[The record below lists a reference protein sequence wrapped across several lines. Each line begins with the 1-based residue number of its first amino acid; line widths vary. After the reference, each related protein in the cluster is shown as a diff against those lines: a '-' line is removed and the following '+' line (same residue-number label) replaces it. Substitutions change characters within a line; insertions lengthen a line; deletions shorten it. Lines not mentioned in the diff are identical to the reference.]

1 MAIALPWCF
10 YDWAHHRHA
19 GFLISML
26 SQMGMMVIL
35 ALSYNMLLGQAGLFS
50 LCHATFFGIGGYA
63 TIHLL
68 NAAGDGDLP
77 LPMEVMPLL
86 AGLTGLG
93 LAIVFGAMA
102 TKQRAT
108 AFAMITLGI
117 GELMAT
123 AALMFHHFFGGE
135 GGVTT
140 NRMIDHSLFGLT
152 YASGIQVYYLILAW
166 TVIATGLMYYLTL
179 TPLGRMANATRD
191 NFERAQFIGYD
202 PRMVR
207 FLQFALSGFFAGIG
221 GGLYAITYEIVTF
234 DALAAPLSANALLMA
249 YIGGTTVFGGPILG
263 AILITLLQSG
273 VSLLSNSW
281 LVYVGVHVHRDGDL
295 RADRPG
301 RDHQGARPDQARRPA
316 GPPDRALSAAGAS
329 RRSAFVLGFVG
340 LVELMSFLTIGA
352 AQGKKLVLFGSPIDV
367 HATLPWAISVGC
379 AAARRRLAAVRGG
392 RLPSRLGKP
401 DAREGAA
408 MTALSLRDVRK
419 NFGAT
424 EIIRGVTLDIAQR
437 RASLH
442 HRPERRRQ
450 DHLLQP
456 DQRPVP
462 DHLGR
467 DPAERRS
474 ASTRCRRTGST
485 GWACR
490 AASRSPRSSTA
501 CRCSR
506 TCAARCCGAAATATR
521 SGRRC
526 GGRRR

>member
-1 MAIALPWCF
+1 MKSRWLILVLIAVAIALPWCF

-68 NAAGDGDLP
+68 NAAGTGDFP
-77 LPMEVMPLL
+77 LPMEMIPLL
-86 AGLTGLG
+86 GGLAGLG
-93 LAIVFGAMA
+93 LAILFGAMA

-117 GELMAT
+117 SELMAT

-140 NRMIDHSLFGLT
+140 NRMIDHSVFGLT
-152 YASGIQVYYLILAW
+152 YASGLQVYYLILAW
-166 TVIATGLMYYLTL
+166 TLVAIGLMYYLTL

-207 FLQFALSGFFAGIG
+207 FIQFALSGFFAGIG
-221 GGLYAITYEIVTF
+221 GALYAITYEIVTF
-234 DALAAPLSANALLMA
+234 DALSAPLSANALLMA

-281 LVYVGVHVHRDGDL
+281 LVYVGVMFIAMVIF
-295 RADRPG
+295 A
-301 RDHQGARPDQARRPA
+301 PA
-316 GPPDRALSAAGAS
+316 GLAGLIKAHGPIKRSGQLSRLTVPYLRLVIPSLG
-329 RRSAFVLGFVG
+329 VLLGFVG

-352 AQGKKLVLFGSPIDV
+352 AQGKKLVLFAHPIDV
-367 HATLPWAISVGC
+367 HETLPWAVSIVSLVVGVIWL
-379 AAARRRLAAVRGG
+379 RL
-392 RLPSRLGKP
+392 
-401 DAREGAA
+401 E
-408 MTALSLRDVRK
+408 
-419 NFGAT
+419 
-424 EIIRGVTLDIAQR
+424 
-437 RASLH
+437 
-442 HRPERRRQ
+442 
-450 DHLLQP
+450 
-456 DQRPVP
+456 
-462 DHLGR
+462 
-467 DPAERRS
+467 
-474 ASTRCRRTGST
+474 ST
-485 GWACR
+485 GFHRVWENLSAEV
-490 AASRSPRSSTA
+490 
-501 CRCSR
+501 
-506 TCAARCCGAAATATR
+506 
-521 SGRRC
+521 RR
-526 GGRRR
+526 

>member
-1 MAIALPWCF
+1 MKSRWLIVLLIAVAIALPWCF
-10 YDWAHHRHA
+10 YDWTHHRHA

-63 TIHLL
+63 MIHLL
-68 NAAGDGDLP
+68 NAAGSGDLP

-86 AGLTGLG
+86 AGLAGMA
-93 LAIVFGAMA
+93 LAALFGAMA

-117 GELMAT
+117 SELMAT

-140 NRMIDHSLFGLT
+140 DRMIGNSIFGLT
-152 YASGIQVYYLILAW
+152 YASGLQVYYLILAW
-166 TVIATGLMYYLTL
+166 TIIAAALMYFLTL

-207 FLQFALSGFFAGIG
+207 FLQFVLSGFFAGIG

-281 LVYVGVHVHRDGDL
+281 LVYVGVMFILMVIF
-295 RADRPG
+295 A
-301 RDHQGARPDQARRPA
+301 PA
-316 GPPDRALSAAGAS
+316 GLAGIIKAHGPIRRIGRLGALVVPYLRLAVPSLG
-329 RRSAFVLGFVG
+329 VLFGFVG
-340 LVELMSFLTIGA
+340 LVELISFLTIGA
-352 AQGKKLVLFGSPIDV
+352 AQDKKLVLFGSTIDV
-367 HATLPWAISVGC
+367 HATLPWAISI
-379 AAARRRLAAVRGG
+379 AALLLGGLWLRFESAGFHRVWENLTAEARR
-392 RLPSRLGKP
+392 
-401 DAREGAA
+401 
-408 MTALSLRDVRK
+408 
-419 NFGAT
+419 
-424 EIIRGVTLDIAQR
+424 
-437 RASLH
+437 
-442 HRPERRRQ
+442 
-450 DHLLQP
+450 
-456 DQRPVP
+456 
-462 DHLGR
+462 
-467 DPAERRS
+467 
-474 ASTRCRRTGST
+474 
-485 GWACR
+485 
-490 AASRSPRSSTA
+490 
-501 CRCSR
+501 
-506 TCAARCCGAAATATR
+506 
-521 SGRRC
+521 
-526 GGRRR
+526 

>member
-1 MAIALPWCF
+1 MKSRWLILVLIAVAIALPWCF
-10 YDWAHHRHA
+10 YDFAHHRHN

-50 LCHATFFGIGGYA
+50 LCHATFFGMGGYA
-63 TIHLL
+63 MIHFL

-77 LPMEVMPLL
+77 LPMEAMPLL
-86 AGLTGLG
+86 AGFSGLG
-93 LAIVFGAMA
+93 LALVFGSMA

-117 GELMAT
+117 SELMAT

-140 NRMIDHSLFGLT
+140 NRMIDNSLFGFS
-152 YASGIQVYYLILAW
+152 YASGLQVYYLILAW
-166 TVIATGLMYYLTL
+166 TLISIALMYYLTL

-234 DALAAPLSANALLMA
+234 DALASPLSANALLMA

-281 LVYVGVHVHRDGDL
+281 LVYVGVMFIAMVIFAPTGLAGLIKAHGPIKQAGRLGSL
-295 RADRPG
+295 RVPYLRLVV
-301 RDHQGARPDQARRPA
+301 PA
-316 GPPDRALSAAGAS
+316 LG
-329 RRSAFVLGFVG
+329 VLFGFVG

-352 AQGKKLVLFGSPIDV
+352 AQGKKLVLFAHPIDV
-367 HATLPWAISVGC
+367 HAASPWAISV
-379 AAARRRLAAVRGG
+379 AALVLGIVWLRWEAAGFHRVW
-392 RLPSRLGKP
+392 
-401 DAREGAA
+401 E
-408 MTALSLRDVRK
+408 SLRTEVR
-419 NFGAT
+419 
-424 EIIRGVTLDIAQR
+424 R
-437 RASLH
+437 
-442 HRPERRRQ
+442 
-450 DHLLQP
+450 
-456 DQRPVP
+456 
-462 DHLGR
+462 
-467 DPAERRS
+467 
-474 ASTRCRRTGST
+474 
-485 GWACR
+485 
-490 AASRSPRSSTA
+490 
-501 CRCSR
+501 
-506 TCAARCCGAAATATR
+506 
-521 SGRRC
+521 
-526 GGRRR
+526 